1 MVSPSRASENRDSA
15 NTRRAF
21 HVSHWRCR
29 VEEAPVAR
37 LLLLPLQAL
46 LAKWGRK
53 KNTIARISAKILLKS
68 LCSSE
73 KRSVELSHRTTLDNP
88 ETSALNAAVWSSFK
102 TDKK

>member
-1 MVSPSRASENRDSA
+1 MRTVTLQTRAGLSA
-15 NTRRAF
+15 SVTGDA
-21 HVSHWRCR
+21 
-29 VEEAPVAR
+29 ALKR
-37 LLLLPLQAL
+37 LRSLGSFCYLSKHYLLS
-46 LAKWGRK
+46 GGEK
-53 KNTIARISAKILLKS
+53 KKTIARISAKILLKS